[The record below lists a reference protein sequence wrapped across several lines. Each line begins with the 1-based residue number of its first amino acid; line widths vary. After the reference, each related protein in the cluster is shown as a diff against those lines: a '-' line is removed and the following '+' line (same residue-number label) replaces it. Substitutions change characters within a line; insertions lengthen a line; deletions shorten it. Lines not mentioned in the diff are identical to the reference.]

1 MNTITYSMVQTQ
13 SEDSSIRDNVT
24 DWVRVVILEH
34 TETLVTL
41 VSFETFDQSDKK
53 TWPDQQKGKYIDKNN
68 DKDKYI

>member
-1 MNTITYSMVQTQ
+1 MVQTQ
-13 SEDSSIRDNVT
+13 SEDSSIHDNVT

-41 VSFETFDQSDKK
+41 VTFETFDQSDKK